1 MCSLLLVKGCGATR
15 VVEVWTI
22 SFAIAGFILGLPL
35 SWGFWGL
42 GVQSN
47 VTVLVAIEVYGTHS
61 ATGVLFMV
69 WSPTVSGFQLKSVRV
84 WRTWPRSHMLGY
96 WRMLRRTFFQL
107 FFWNSGK
114 WKGFLV
120 TFNNVWFIK
129 VFRSL
134 LSAAEQINHT
144 RFETFFSIF
153 KMSDSRNVV
162 KSVDSSST
170 VLGIKLKLVCVC
182 RFDKLIITWVTLQPF
197 LIYHDFVFLAVSKM
211 QACSYE

>member
-1 MCSLLLVKGCGATR
+1 
-15 VVEVWTI
+15 
-22 SFAIAGFILGLPL
+22 
-35 SWGFWGL
+35 
-42 GVQSN
+42 
-47 VTVLVAIEVYGTHS
+47 
-61 ATGVLFMV
+61 
-69 WSPTVSGFQLKSVRV
+69 
-84 WRTWPRSHMLGY
+84 
-96 WRMLRRTFFQL
+96 
-107 FFWNSGK
+107 
-114 WKGFLV
+114 LV
-120 TFNNVWFIK
+120 TFNNVWFIN

-134 LSAAEQINHT
+134 LSAAEQIDHT